1 MYINTK
7 IGRGSDVETLKILI
21 TGASGFIGSNIMEYL
36 EGKENNVFGC
46 VRTQEKKKNERYIIC
61 DLEKEVLDID
71 VDIIIHTAG
80 IRSYGNT
87 DFNAF
92 FDGNIIATKNVLEYA
107 KLHNVKRII
116 FLGSV
121 ESYGEAN
128 GVLRED
134 SPRNNLND
142 YGVTK
147 YVAEQLI
154 RNSGI
159 PYYILIL
166 PGVVGR
172 SCGGN
177 WIINVAKALYSN
189 KCVTYYNG
197 QGLFNNIL
205 DVQDLCA
212 FIEKLITENVNKS
225 ETYLLGSSEKVTVEN
240 VVRFLKDKF
249 LSASQLYSDNQK
261 RNAFYLDVNK
271 AISDGF
277 SPHPIIDTLDVVYKE
292 VLRRENQADKY

>member
-1 MYINTK
+1 ML
-7 IGRGSDVETLKILI
+7 RILI

-36 EGKENNVFGC
+36 DGKDNVIFGC
-46 VRTQEKKKNERYIIC
+46 VRTPEKKKNERYIIC

-71 VDIIIHTAG
+71 VDIIIHAAG
-80 IRSYGNT
+80 ICSYGNT

-92 FDGNIIATKNVLEYA
+92 FNGNIIATQNVVEYA
-107 KLHNVKRII
+107 KLHNVKKII

-121 ESYGEAN
+121 ESYGETN
-128 GVLRED
+128 GILRED
-134 SPRNNLND
+134 SPRNNPND

-154 RNSGI
+154 KNSGI
-159 PYYILIL
+159 SYYILIL

-172 SCGGN
+172 NCGGN

-189 KCVTYYNG
+189 KRVTYYNG

-212 FIEKLITENVNKS
+212 FIEKLITVNVNKS
-225 ETYLLGSSEKVTVEN
+225 ETYLLGSSEKMTVEN
-240 VVRFLKDKF
+240 VVCFLKDKL
-249 LSASQLYSDNQK
+249 LSASQLYSDDQK
-261 RNAFYLDVNK
+261 RNAFYLDVSK
-271 AISDGF
+271 AISAGF
-277 SPHPIIDTLDVVYKE
+277 SPHPIIDTLEVVYQE
-292 VLRRENQADKY
+292 VLRKENQIERY

>member
-1 MYINTK
+1 M
-7 IGRGSDVETLKILI
+7 LKILI

-36 EGKENNVFGC
+36 EGKENTVFGC
-46 VRTQEKKKNERYIIC
+46 VRTQDKKKNERYIIC
-61 DLEKEVLDID
+61 NLEKEVLDID
-71 VDIIIHTAG
+71 VDIIIHAAG
-80 IRSYGNT
+80 ICSYGNT

-92 FDGNIIATKNVLEYA
+92 FNGNIIATQNVLKYA

-121 ESYGEAN
+121 ESYGKID
-128 GVLRED
+128 GVLREE
-134 SPRNNLND
+134 SPRSSPND
-142 YGVTK
+142 YGITK

-154 RNSGI
+154 KNSGI

-172 SCGGN
+172 NCGGN

-212 FIEKLITENVNKS
+212 FIEKLIAENVNKS
-225 ETYLLGSSEKVTVEN
+225 ETYLLGSSDKMTVEN
-240 VVRFLKDKF
+240 VICYLKDKF
-249 LSASQLYSDNQK
+249 SSVSQLYSDNQK
-261 RNAFYLDVNK
+261 RNAFYLDVGK

-277 SPHPIIDTLDVVYKE
+277 SPHSIIDTLDVVYKE
-292 VLRRENQADKY
+292 VLRRENQAEKY

>member
-1 MYINTK
+1 M
-7 IGRGSDVETLKILI
+7 LKILI

-36 EGKENNVFGC
+36 EEKEYIVFGC

-61 DLEKEVLDID
+61 DLEKEMLDID
-71 VDIIIHTAG
+71 VDVIIHAAG
-80 IRSYGNT
+80 ICSYGNT

-92 FDGNIIATKNVLEYA
+92 FNGNIIATQNVLEYA

-134 SPRNNLND
+134 SPRNNPND

-159 PYYILIL
+159 SYYTLIL
-166 PGVVGR
+166 PGVVGKN
-172 SCGGN
+172 CGGN
-177 WIINVAKALYSN
+177 WIMNVAKALYSN

-205 DVQDLCA
+205 AVQNLCA
-212 FIEKLITENVNKS
+212 FIEKLITENADKS
-225 ETYLLGSSEKVTVEN
+225 ETYLLGSSEKMTVEE
-240 VVRFLKDKF
+240 VVCCLKDKF
-249 LSASQLYSDNQK
+249 SSASQLNSDNQK
-261 RNAFYLDVNK
+261 RNAFYLDVSK

-277 SPHPIIDTLDVVYKE
+277 SPYPIMDTLEVVYKE
-292 VLRRENQADKY
+292 VLRRENHAEKY

>member
-1 MYINTK
+1 M
-7 IGRGSDVETLKILI
+7 LKILI

-36 EGKENNVFGC
+36 DGKGNVIFGC
-46 VRTQEKKKNERYIIC
+46 VRTPEKKKNEQYIIC

-71 VDIIIHTAG
+71 VDIIIHAAG
-80 IRSYGNT
+80 ICSYGNS

-92 FDGNIIATKNVLEYA
+92 FNGNIIATQNVLEYA

-142 YGVTK
+142 YGITK

-154 RNSGI
+154 KNSGI
-159 PYYILIL
+159 PYYTFIL

-172 SCGGN
+172 NCGGN
-177 WIINVAKALYSN
+177 WIINVAKALYRN

-225 ETYLLGSSEKVTVEN
+225 ETYLLGSSERMTVEN
-240 VVRFLKDKF
+240 VVCFLKDKL

-261 RNAFYLDVNK
+261 RNAFYLDVSK

-277 SPHPIIDTLDVVYKE
+277 SPHPIMDTLEVVYQE
-292 VLRRENQADKY
+292 VLRKENQIERY